1 MTARILIIEDEAL
14 VAMELR
20 FVLEDLGHEV
30 IATVSD
36 AVTAREIV
44 REAEVDL
51 ALVDIHLSDGP
62 TGVALGR
69 ELGQELGVSVLFM
82 TANPGMVRDGVAGTI
97 GVLSKPTEERAVQTA
112 VDYALRR
119 RAGQLETKQGGY
131 LVVKPGT
138 AATAIEGVWA
148 AGDVTDDIYRQAVTA
163 AGMGCMAALEAV
175 RFLAEQDHKAE
186 GHPISHKEAEKI
198 GVW

>member
-30 IATVSD
+30 AGVVAD
-36 AVTAREIV
+36 AKTARNLVKETDI
-44 REAEVDL
+44 DL

-62 TGVALGR
+62 TGVELGR
-69 ELGQELGVSVLFM
+69 ELAQARGVTVLYM

-97 GVLSKPTEERAVQTA
+97 GVLSKPTDERAVQTA

-119 RAGQLETKQGGY
+119 RNGQ
-131 LVVKPGT
+131 P
-138 AATAIEGVWA
+138 IEYAPPELQLFG
-148 AGDVTDDIYRQAVTA
+148 
-163 AGMGCMAALEAV
+163 
-175 RFLAEQDHKAE
+175 
-186 GHPISHKEAEKI
+186 
-198 GVW
+198 

>member
-30 IATVSD
+30 VATVAD
-36 AVTAREIV
+36 AASARGIV
-44 REAEVDL
+44 HETDVDL

-82 TANPGMVRDGVAGTI
+82 TANPGMVREGVAGTI
-97 GVLSKPTEERAVQTA
+97 GVLSKPTDERAVQKA

-119 RAGQLETKQGGY
+119 RAGAPVLYAPPELQLFG
-131 LVVKPGT
+131 
-138 AATAIEGVWA
+138 
-148 AGDVTDDIYRQAVTA
+148 
-163 AGMGCMAALEAV
+163 
-175 RFLAEQDHKAE
+175 
-186 GHPISHKEAEKI
+186 
-198 GVW
+198 

>member
-30 IATVSD
+30 VATVAD
-36 AVTAREIV
+36 AGAARAIV
-44 REAEVDL
+44 RETDVDL

-69 ELGQELGVSVLFM
+69 ELGQDLGVSVLFM

-97 GVLSKPTEERAVQTA
+97 GVLSKPTDERAVQTA

-119 RAGQLETKQGGY
+119 RAGAPVMYAPPELQLFG
-131 LVVKPGT
+131 
-138 AATAIEGVWA
+138 
-148 AGDVTDDIYRQAVTA
+148 
-163 AGMGCMAALEAV
+163 
-175 RFLAEQDHKAE
+175 
-186 GHPISHKEAEKI
+186 
-198 GVW
+198 